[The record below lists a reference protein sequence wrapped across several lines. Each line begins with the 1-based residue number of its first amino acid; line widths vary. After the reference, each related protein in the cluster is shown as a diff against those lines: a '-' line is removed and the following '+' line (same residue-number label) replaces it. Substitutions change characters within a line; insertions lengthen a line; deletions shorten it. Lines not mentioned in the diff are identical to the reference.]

1 VKREPETPE
10 FDKEPGSSIWFF
22 RPDIG
27 RDVLQ
32 IAIVAALYVAGAK
45 LGFSFA
51 FQTKQVT
58 ALWPPTGIA
67 VAALFLLGPRVWPGI
82 LLGAFISNAMTN
94 ETLLTAAAI
103 AIGNTLAPVAGV
115 TLVNRFVDFD
125 TRLERLRDVLGL
137 ILISAAVAMTI
148 SATNG
153 TLNLALAK
161 IIPWSMFGSVWR
173 LWWVGDAMGV
183 MLFAPLILTWA
194 SGQRWAKARWR
205 DVLELAIFSAALLV
219 ATWLL
224 FMQGSPVVEYPIYP
238 LIIWSGLRFTQRVTS
253 LTVVVVS
260 AIAIWGTVHGL
271 GPFAVG
277 SLDHRVSILVTFMA
291 VMVATGLALGA
302 VTAERRL
309 ANTHLKAAER
319 RFHVLAEIVPQMVWT
334 ADPTGWF
341 DWYNQRYFDHT
352 GQSLKESAGWGWQGV
367 VHPHDLPRVM
377 KDWPRS
383 IATGEP
389 FEMEARI
396 RHSDGSYRWF
406 LVRAQPSRDE
416 IGAVARWYGT
426 CTDIDDQKRALQQTV
441 KAAETLQTAL
451 LPGRLP
457 VRPDLHFDALYLT
470 AEREALIGGDW
481 YDAFE
486 LPTGQLVV
494 SIGDVTGHGLNA
506 AVTASRIRQSIFAAA
521 IEEPNPAM
529 VLAKVNR
536 ILHIQEESLATALV
550 AVIDNDLAVMRY
562 ASAGHP
568 PPMIATYAASAQS
581 LPLGGLPLGVALD
594 LELVVHSVTLQR
606 DALLLFYTDGVTEFS
621 RDLSAAEGV
630 LLRTLTRLAREVT
643 QKRPAVVLQ
652 RAVMGFDR
660 PTDDAVLMVLQLTPR
675 PVPRQSEDG
684 DLHKTWTFHSSSA
697 YSAHTSR
704 HELMSFVRGFVTSD
718 DELYRFE
725 LLIGEILA
733 NTVKHAPGLVTV
745 EIDWGR
751 KIPLMTIHDT
761 GPGLAEFSPQLPQDE
776 FTENGRGLF
785 LISALARAVHLE
797 TSIDA
802 GTTMMIELPA
812 SNHVSSTS
820 QISPR

>member
-1 VKREPETPE
+1 MKSQDRPL
-10 FDKEPGSSIWFF
+10 WFY
-22 RPDIG
+22 RPDIAG
-27 RDVLQ
+27 DLLRIIV
-32 IAIVAALYVAGAK
+32 IAAIYVAGAK
-45 LGFSFA
+45 IGFSFA

-67 VAALFLLGPRVWPGI
+67 VAALFLFGLRMWPAI
-82 LLGAFISNAMTN
+82 FIGAFVSNAISH
-94 ETLLTAAAI
+94 ESLLTAAGI
-103 AIGNTLAPVAGV
+103 AVGNTVAPAVGVALA
-115 TLVNRFVDFD
+115 NRFGGFD
-125 TRLERLRDVLGL
+125 PRLKRVRDVLWL
-137 ILISAAVAMTI
+137 VLVVSIFAMTI

-153 TLNLALAK
+153 TINLALGK
-161 IIPWSMFGSVWR
+161 IVPWTPSALGSIWR
-173 LWWVGDAMGV
+173 LWWIGDAMGV
-183 MLFAPLILTWA
+183 LLFAPVLLTW
-194 SGQRWAKARWR
+194 STGLRLRRPFWP
-205 DVLELAIFSAALLV
+205 DVTERLLFSALLLT
-219 ATWLL
+219 ATWIL
-224 FMQGSPVVEYPIYP
+224 FMARTPLEYPIYP
-238 LIIWSGLRFTQRVTS
+238 LIIWTGLRFSQRATS
-253 LTVVVVS
+253 LAVVVVS
-260 AIAIWGTVHGL
+260 AVAMWGTVHNL
-271 GPFAVG
+271 GPFAAG
-277 SLDHRVSILVTFMA
+277 SLDHRVSALVTFMA
-291 VMVATGLALGA
+291 VMAVTGLALGA

-309 ANTHLKAAER
+309 ADSHLKAAEH
-319 RFHVLAEIVPQMVWT
+319 RFHALAEIVPQMVWT

-341 DWYNQRYFDHT
+341 DWYNQRYYDHT

-377 KDWPRS
+377 KDWPQS

-396 RHSDGSYRWF
+396 RHADGSYRWF
-406 LVRAQPSRDE
+406 LVRAQSSRDE
-416 IGAVARWYGT
+416 FGAVARWYGT

-457 VRPDLHFDALYLT
+457 VRADLHFDALYLT

-506 AVTASRIRQSIFAAA
+506 AVTANRIRQSIFAAA
-521 IEEPNPAM
+521 IEQPDPAS

-536 ILHIQEESLATALV
+536 ILRIQEDTLATALV
-550 AVIDNDLAVMRY
+550 AVIDKDLSVLHY

-568 PPMIATYAASAQS
+568 PPMIATHASGAQS
-581 LPLGGLPLGVALD
+581 LANGGLPLGVATD
-594 LELVVHSVTLQR
+594 LELVVHSVSLQR

-621 RDLSAAEGV
+621 RDLTAAEGM
-630 LLRTLTRLAREVT
+630 LLHTLTRLAREVT
-643 QKRPAVVLQ
+643 QERPAVVLQ

-675 PVPRQSEDG
+675 PLPTHSEDG
-684 DLHKTWTFHSSSA
+684 ELRKTWTFHSSSA

-761 GPGLAEFSPQLPQDE
+761 GPGLAEFSPALPSDE

-785 LISALARAVHLE
+785 LISALARAVQVE
-797 TSIDA
+797 TSADA
-802 GTTMMIELPA
+802 GTTMTIELPA
-812 SNHVSSTS
+812 NNHTHSTIRATPS
-820 QISPR
+820 